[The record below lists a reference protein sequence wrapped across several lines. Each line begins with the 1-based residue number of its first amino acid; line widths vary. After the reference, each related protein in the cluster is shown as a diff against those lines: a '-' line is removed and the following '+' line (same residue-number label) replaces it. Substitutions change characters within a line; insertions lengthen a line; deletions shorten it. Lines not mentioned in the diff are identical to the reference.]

1 MRIAKGLCSVR
12 KVLALKGVLLMEMPV
27 CQLILLLLFAEF
39 LVCVRHYASYYEN
52 LSLILTVTLKVN
64 DLFISI
70 LDMIK
75 LGLERFSNSQ
85 DHIYVRAHEW
95 YTQAH
100 SGPQGVLISTE
111 WESNMQTVHC
121 NKMRDKVKF

>member
-39 LVCVRHYASYYEN
+39 LLCVRHYASYYEH

-64 DLFISI
+64 DHFISI
-70 LDMIK
+70 
-75 LGLERFSNSQ
+75 R
-85 DHIYVRAHEW
+85 
-95 YTQAH
+95 T
-100 SGPQGVLISTE
+100 
-111 WESNMQTVHC
+111 
-121 NKMRDKVKF
+121 